1 MTKQIFDFEL
11 PKESLNSNQLIQLI
25 QILKTRAKPRARAI
39 TLRLRNNG
47 KDYDFMYELKSGRF
61 RLFDHETGEVVQTD

>member
-25 QILKTRAKPRARAI
+25 QILKTRVKPGARAI

-47 KDYDFMYELKSGRF
+47 KLPDAAAD
-61 RLFDHETGEVVQTD
+61 

>member
-1 MTKQIFDFEL
+1 MTKQIFDFKL
-11 PKESLNSNQLIQLI
+11 PEGFVNSNQLIQLI
-25 QILKTRAKPRARAI
+25 QILKTRAKPGDRSI

-61 RLFDHETGEVVQTD
+61 RLFDLETGEAVQTD